1 MHTVGLVVYPDF
13 QALGLAV
20 STVFEYANL
29 LAGTPAAP
37 VYAVSVVSE
46 QGGPVRASQGI
57 TVESEPFAGRS
68 FDTLMVTGDN
78 QASPPRAELLHYLR
92 EAAGSSRRI
101 TSICTGA
108 FVLARAGL
116 LDGRRATTHWQYTAP
131 FRAEF
136 PRVRVEED
144 KLFVVDGTIWTSAG
158 MSAGIDL
165 ALALVEADLGVERAR
180 EIAKKLVVYNRRSGA
195 QPQRSALLTLD
206 ARSDRIQTVLAF
218 AREHLTEDLSV
229 EVLADVAH
237 LSRRHFTRLFK
248 EETGQSPAEAVETLR
263 IEAARTL
270 LESGRHSTDE
280 VAGDTGFENPERMR
294 RAFIRAFGKPPH
306 AFQRS
311 ARRAAVAT

>member
-1 MHTVGLVVYPDF
+1 MHTVGIVVYPDF

-20 STVFEYANL
+20 STVFEYANI
-29 LAGTPAAP
+29 LAGTAAGPA
-37 VYAVSVVSE
+37 YLVSVVSE
-46 QGGPVRASQGI
+46 HGGPIRASQGV
-57 TVESEPFAGRS
+57 TVDSEPLTGRA

-78 QASPPRAELLHYLR
+78 QASPPSAGLLRYLR
-92 EAAGSSRRI
+92 ESAEGARRI

-116 LDGRRATTHWQYTAP
+116 LDGRRATTHWQYTEP

-136 PRVRVEED
+136 PQVRVEED
-144 KLFVVDGTIWTSAG
+144 RLFVVDGTMWTSAG

-195 QPQRSALLTLD
+195 QPQQSALLTLD
-206 ARSDRIQTVLAF
+206 ARSDRVQTVLAF

-229 EVLADVAH
+229 EILADVAH

-248 EETGQSPAEAVETLR
+248 EETGHSPAEAIETLR
-263 IEAARTL
+263 VEAARTL
-270 LESGRHSTDE
+270 IESGRHSTDE

-294 RAFIRAFGKPPH
+294 RAFVRAFGKPPQ

-311 ARRAAVAT
+311 ARGA

>member
-1 MHTVGLVVYPDF
+1 MHTVGIVVYPQF

-20 STVFEYANL
+20 TTVFEYANL
-29 LAGTPAAP
+29 LAGAPA
-37 VYAVSVVSE
+37 YAVSVVSE
-46 QGGPVRASQGI
+46 LGGPIRASQGI
-57 TVESEPFAGRS
+57 TVETEPFAGKS
-68 FDTLMVTGDN
+68 FDTLIVTGDN
-78 QASPPRAELLHYLR
+78 EASPPSAGLLEYLR
-92 EAAGSSRRI
+92 GAAADARRV

-136 PRVRVEED
+136 PQVVVEED
-144 KLFVVDGTIWTSAG
+144 KLFVVDEIVWTSAG

-165 ALALVEADLGVERAR
+165 ALALVEVDMGVERAR

-195 QPQRSALLTLD
+195 HPQRSALLALD
-206 ARSDRIQTVLAF
+206 ARSDRVQTVLAF

-229 EVLADVAH
+229 DTLADVAH

-263 IEAARTL
+263 VEAARTMI
-270 LESGRHSTDE
+270 ESGRHSTDE
-280 VAGDTGFENPERMR
+280 IATDTGFENPERMR
-294 RAFIRAFGKPPH
+294 RAFLRAFGKPPQ

-311 ARRAAVAT
+311 ARRALS